1 LMLSTL
7 MSYVS
12 HSQVWG
18 LWENGQLY
26 LGGVTNRAQVSFE
39 REFLSILEAL
49 APATDV
55 TDGGFD

>member
-1 LMLSTL
+1 
-7 MSYVS
+7 VS

-18 LWENGQLY
+18 LWQDGQLY

-49 APATDV
+49 APVDSTI
-55 TDGGFD
+55 TPTPPEP